1 MPAKHQPDHAFLRHV
16 PLRRI
21 HLFTLVQML
30 CLAVLWILK
39 STMAAII
46 FPVMVRWGRLPP
58 LAQWIRPGQVSM
70 GRAASPSLPQWPDS
84 LQVAGAGTE
93 QDCSCESKS
102 DGLGEIERREWGKV
116 RVVGGPCSDNSA
128 PPPLPSSGGEAQ

>member
-58 LAQWIRPGQVSM
+58 PAPWTRPGQMST
-70 GRAASPSLPQWPDS
+70 GRSI
-84 LQVAGAGTE
+84 
-93 QDCSCESKS
+93 
-102 DGLGEIERREWGKV
+102 LGFT
-116 RVVGGPCSDNSA
+116 S
-128 PPPLPSSGGEAQ
+128 